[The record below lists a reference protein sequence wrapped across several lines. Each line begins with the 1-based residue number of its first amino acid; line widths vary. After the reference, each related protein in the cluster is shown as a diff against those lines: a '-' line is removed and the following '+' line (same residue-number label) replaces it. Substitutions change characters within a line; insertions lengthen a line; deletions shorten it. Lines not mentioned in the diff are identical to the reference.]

1 LESRF
6 LEDSLASRPGRRPR
20 PQRRPERQQILL
32 RRALALGAGL
42 LVLILIVLGV
52 RGCLNARKHR
62 ALSDYARNVTQIVD
76 ETDQTSKSFFG
87 KLADPGNLSVTEFV
101 AEVTADRSA
110 MDNYVSRIDGL
121 DTPGDMG
128 NAQKALELVY
138 ELRGS
143 AMAEIADQVSTA
155 LGDVGSEK
163 ATAAITKQMGVL
175 AASDVLYAS
184 VARPEIDG
192 VLADNGIAGDDVPK
206 SVFVPD
212 GTKWLDESAIST
224 ALGSISGASG
234 SATPGVHGLG
244 LLGTSVNGTELTPEG
259 STGVVA
265 EETPEVEVEVQN
277 QGESTENG
285 VTVSVTVNGGSTL
298 QQDISS
304 IEAGAAATVVI
315 PLTPAPEGEVTLEV
329 EAEPVPGE
337 EVSENNEASYTVVF
351 E

>member
-20 PQRRPERQQILL
+20 PPRRPERQQILL

-42 LVLILIVLGV
+42 LLLILIVLGV

-87 KLADPGNLSVTEFV
+87 KLAEPGSLSVTEFV
-101 AEVTADRSA
+101 AEVNADRSA
-110 MDNYVSRIDGL
+110 MDNYQARIDSL

-128 NAQKALELVY
+128 NAQTALELVY

-143 AMAEIADQVSTA
+143 AMTEIAAKMSTA
-155 LGDVGSEK
+155 LGDVGSAR
-163 ATAAITKQMGVL
+163 ATAAIANQMSKL
-175 AASDVLYAS
+175 MASDVLYAS

-192 VLADNGIAGDDVPK
+192 VLTDNGIEGDDVPK

-212 GTKWLDESAIST
+212 GTKWLDESAVSA
-224 ALGSISGASG
+224 ALGSVNGATG
-234 SATPGVHGLG
+234 AATPGVHGLG
-244 LLGTSVNGTELTPEG
+244 LIATSVNGTELTPEA
-259 STGVVA
+259 STAVAA
-265 EETPEVEVEVQN
+265 EETPEVEVQVQN

-285 VTVSVTVNGGSTL
+285 VTVSVTVNGGKATTA
-298 QQDISS
+298 DISS
-304 IEAGAAATVVI
+304 IAAGETATVTI
-315 PLTPAPEGEVTLEV
+315 PLTPAPTGEATLEV

-337 EVSENNEASYTVVF
+337 QVSENNEASYTVEF